1 MDRNKFIEYI
11 NKKAKIYTKRLW
23 NIEFDGILKI
33 NNRLRSTYAWFIED
47 KNIIEFNKQ
56 LLDLSDEYHLFIDEV
71 LIHELCHWYCFKIG
85 VDNED
90 GSFEFESE
98 IYKSGARS
106 TSVDDIVNNTV
117 ELVDNYSWFF
127 CKDCNKDNFKA
138 IKISQHERIIS
149 LKGGRIQEGYPNCPI
164 CNKKLTYYCEEAY
177 EDNWVKWYPRKKLL
191 ELINSL

>member
-33 NNRLRSTYAWFIED
+33 NNRLRSTFAWFVQNE
-47 KNIIEFNKQ
+47 NTIEFNKQ
-56 LLDLSDEYHLFIDEV
+56 LLNLSDEYKLFIDEV
-71 LIHELCHWYCFKIG
+71 LLHELCHWYCFKIG

-90 GSFEFESE
+90 GRFEFESE

-106 TSVDDIVNNTV
+106 TEVNEIIKDKV
-117 ELVDNYSWFF
+117 MLLDNYSWFF

-138 IKISQHERIIS
+138 IKSNRHERIICP
-149 LKGGRIQEGYPNCPI
+149 KNGRIQEGYPNCPS
-164 CNKKLTYYCEEAY
+164 CNKKLTY
-177 EDNWVKWYPRKKLL
+177 
-191 ELINSL
+191 